1 MQIDDVDDLRQLANQ
16 SMPESKIIIED
27 DATGKKYSIIT
38 AVEISPEGKRNSE
51 LTFFIKEL

>member
-16 SMPESKIIIED
+16 SMPESKVIIED
-27 DATGKKYSIIT
+27 GITGKKYRIIT

-51 LTFFIKEL
+51 LTFYIKEV